1 MKHVSRVAVIT
12 LKKGDVLSAQGSGV
26 AGSEGVLEPARHKPS
41 EMPRSPWRAA
51 FAQDSKQRLVIG
63 SFLIVFLP
71 VPRTHPPAPAAH
83 LLLTP
88 ACSSRVKSEITSL
101 KHRS

>member
-1 MKHVSRVAVIT
+1 MKHVSRMAVIT

-26 AGSEGVLEPARHKPS
+26 AGSDGILEPARHKPS

-71 VPRTHPPAPAAH
+71 VPRTAPLPAH

-88 ACSSRVKSEITSL
+88 ACSSRVRSEITSL